1 MIYLFTI
8 YDYPQAWLLTRGNKE
23 GEVLKGFFYAIYD
36 DIHTY
41 VQVRLK
47 AKMPLIEA
55 MYIRQ
60 CCDLIAGML
69 EVEEEPKTFTD
80 KHLERI
86 FLFSLMWSLG
96 AVLELDDRASMEQ
109 QILVHTSKLEWPK
122 LLEEQSI
129 FEYLVGDNG
138 KWQHW
143 SERVEEFLYP
153 QDTVIEFANILVPNI
168 DNVRS
173 AYLMK
178 LIAKQGKA
186 VLFIGEQGT
195 AKTVM
200 VKSYL
205 GQFDPDTQMSKSIN
219 FSSATSPNMFQVR
232 FYFVVSKFS
241 LLDFVAYFRELLNRM
256 LTRELELLMDRQVVR
271 K

>member
-1 MIYLFTI
+1 M
-8 YDYPQAWLLTRGNKE
+8 ALL
-23 GEVLKGFFYAIYD
+23 
-36 DIHTY
+36 
-41 VQVRLK
+41 
-47 AKMPLIEA
+47 EA

-60 CCDLIAGML
+60 CCDIITGML

-96 AVLELDDRASMEQ
+96 AVLELDDRILLEQ
-109 QILVHTSKLEWPK
+109 QIMAHPSKLEWPK
-122 LLEEQSI
+122 VQEEQTI
-129 FEYLVGDNG
+129 FEYLVGDHG
-138 KWQHW
+138 RWEHW

-153 QDTVIEFANILVPNI
+153 QDCVIEFASILVPNI

-200 VKSYL
+200 VKSYV
-205 GQFDPDTQMSKSIN
+205 GQFDPDCQISKSIN

-232 FYFVVSKFS
+232 LYF
-241 LLDFVAYFRELLNRM
+241 L
-256 LTRELELLMDRQVVR
+256 
-271 K
+271 